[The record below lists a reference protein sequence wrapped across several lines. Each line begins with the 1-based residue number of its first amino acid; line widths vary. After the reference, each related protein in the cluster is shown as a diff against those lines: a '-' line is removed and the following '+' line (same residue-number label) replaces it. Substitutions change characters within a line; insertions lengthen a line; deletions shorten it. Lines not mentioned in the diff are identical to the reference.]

1 MKSFPSL
8 YSVLFLTSRFGLFF
22 LGSLFEI
29 WKHLAHA
36 QTREFTYRSLPKFA
50 QFTQH
55 AHYFHTQFI
64 SDSSE
69 PRRRCLVFLDFFMY
83 AVLSQ
88 PPRFIQ
94 VHVITEDRRQQE
106 CFFYFFNFFFLWWLV
121 VCQSPNNS
129 ALGDNYYH
137 TAVETAKK
145 WKIAG
150 SLETSE
156 VEER

>member
-50 QFTQH
+50 ECTQH

-88 PPRFIQ
+88 PPPPIYSSARYHRGQEATGVFFLFI
-94 VHVITEDRRQQE
+94 
-106 CFFYFFNFFFLWWLV
+106 FFFLWWLV

>member
-88 PPRFIQ
+88 PPPIYSSARYHRGQEATGVFFFI
-94 VHVITEDRRQQE
+94 
-106 CFFYFFNFFFLWWLV
+106 YFFFLWWLV